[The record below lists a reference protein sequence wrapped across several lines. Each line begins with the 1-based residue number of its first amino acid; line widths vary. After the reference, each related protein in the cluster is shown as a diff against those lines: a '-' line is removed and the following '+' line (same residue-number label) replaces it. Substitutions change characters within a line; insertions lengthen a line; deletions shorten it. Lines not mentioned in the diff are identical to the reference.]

1 MKEVF
6 ITIEDLIFKK
16 TGTNLSTLERDIFQG
31 SYQGETYEVMAE
43 NLGFS
48 PVHVKTVGAALW
60 EKLSSIFEQKIT
72 KKNIRSFVERIE
84 DKGKFTS
91 IVKPS
96 SEDSSESFE
105 QLPSSLETF
114 PPLVPKGPLELNSP
128 FYIKRQESEVLS
140 QRVISTPGGLLRIKG
155 PQKMGKTSLT
165 IRITQ
170 IAKTQ
175 KYQPIYLNFQLADSK
190 ICQDLDRF
198 LKWLCLNVGQQLKF
212 LNQIDQ
218 YWDDILG
225 AKMSCNSYFQDY
237 LLPELSQP
245 LVLIMDRVDYIF
257 AYPEIAEDFF
267 ALLRAWYEEAKSI
280 KIWQKLRL
288 VLVYATELYLP
299 LNINQSPF
307 NVGVALELSEFS
319 VTEICELSN
328 RYQLSLSQDE
338 IEQLI
343 EIVGGHPYLI
353 QIALHYLQVVQI
365 SLAEFLRL
373 IESNHN
379 PYKDYLQQLLE
390 KLQKSADLALSFNKI
405 LEKNSDS
412 IELQY
417 RELLKLKS
425 LGLIKVNEN
434 EIEIS
439 CQLYR
444 QFFTQKIAQL
454 I

>member
-165 IRITQ
+165 IRISQ

-353 QIALHYLQVVQI
+353 QIALHYLQVEQI